1 LVIEVKGM
9 NKKDRGI
16 LSFDGRVVEV
26 FGFGHRHPSKR
37 FHIDQINLLINE
49 DKALT
54 IGYGEGMIMVAFTDG
69 CENMDEFI
77 QSINDASTNPDLVIK

>member
-1 LVIEVKGM
+1 LFIEVKGM

-37 FHIDQINLLINE
+37 FHIDQINVIINE
-49 DKALT
+49 EKALT
-54 IGYGEGMIMVAFTDG
+54 IGYGEGMIMVSYTEG

-77 QSINDASTNPDLVIK
+77 QSVNDASTNPDLVIK